1 MIWISSSV
9 GFYKRTLFPATCL
22 ACVCDLSRIQW
33 VNPLFARLLLEG
45 GHGSVARV
53 SAADSSEL
61 MQAIADANARLLL
74 FKGKIG
80 LKDMARLVYCANLLS
95 LELEC

>member
-1 MIWISSSV
+1 M
-9 GFYKRTLFPATCL
+9 
-22 ACVCDLSRIQW
+22 
-33 VNPLFARLLLEG
+33 
-45 GHGSVARV
+45 